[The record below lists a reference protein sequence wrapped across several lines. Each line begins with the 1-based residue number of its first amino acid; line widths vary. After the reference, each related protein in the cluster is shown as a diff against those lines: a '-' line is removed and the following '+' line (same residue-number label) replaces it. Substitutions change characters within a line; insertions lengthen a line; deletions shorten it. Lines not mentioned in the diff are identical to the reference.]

1 VSKQARIRREILK
14 ALKEKPKKYAE
25 LREALKEKNLIKH
38 DEELTFAL
46 NSLLKDA
53 EIKKDEKNKKDEKDH
68 EDDRNT
74 FSFGLYY
81 LPSHMYVEVFKHL
94 FELKIVSKSP
104 EQYVFCNRKGW
115 PSSGLLKDFI
125 IWKLARTITWEKYH
139 KTVFGQRKDNNES
152 IAQNT
157 KSLPRE
163 NDGADEA
170 SDDFLP
176 PPTEEEDV
184 RETIEFAKMI
194 FEENKMKFRSAKQ
207 EAKEFFEANPFFTN
221 IIAEF
226 ILEHEEP
233 TKRIYTSF
241 LLGVFSRLSSE
252 QIIKLIRYLTLAS
265 SLEYM
270 KDKTKF
276 EEWAV
281 LERGRLVVLHKLVG
295 QNILHDLHKRDAEI
309 FNDVLGYFTEK
320 LNLAEE
326 NHRGFEDS
334 LFEDRMRM
342 ISEEAGHDVPF
353 DLAHINEI
361 AAFELKLKNKLEA
374 EIKQDPELLSACKEI
389 ANFKVASVAQINVF
403 AVNEF
408 HLKAEEGVRKFKRF
422 CRKITK
428 LIKQTPKEVFQKEL
442 QEIVEKRDAKTDAQ
456 KLLLVLV
463 FFVLENPWW
472 VLPNAEEQIKAI
484 LQVFT
489 KKGALK
495 ENAEVYIPKCSS
507 PFYVL
512 SLTNGK
518 VEFSDDFEIKDDP
531 EDESEE
537 KLLNTGLPISYFWH
551 HHERGTS
558 LEFWADLLRDITK
571 IKSALREKG
580 ILQRKAVSVKT
591 PEGKTKQQIFY
602 VVKYTEEI
610 TKIDEE
616 EYGAFG
622 HPQSNAAKKGSQHQP
637 LSNIADDYFRSLL

>member
-14 ALKEKPKKYAE
+14 ALKEKPKKYNE
-25 LREALKEKNLIKH
+25 LRAILKGKTLIKH

-53 EIKKDEKNKKDEKDH
+53 EIKKDEM
-68 EDDRNT
+68 
-74 FSFGLYY
+74 FGFYY
-81 LPSHMYVEVFKHL
+81 LPSHMYIEVFERL
-94 FELKIVSKSP
+94 CAPQNFELKIVSKSP
-104 EQYVFCNRKGW
+104 EQYVFCNKRSW
-115 PSSGLLKDFI
+115 SSSGLLKDFI
-125 IWKLARTITWEKYH
+125 IWKLIRTIAWEKYQ
-139 KTVFGQRKDNNES
+139 KTVFGHHEDKNEN
-152 IAQNT
+152 IAQTT
-157 KSLPRE
+157 KMLPEE
-163 NDGADEA
+163 NNGADEA
-170 SDDFLP
+170 SDDFLNP
-176 PPTEEEDV
+176 PIDEEFDKKLPQFVE
-184 RETIEFAKMI
+184 MI
-194 FEENKMKFRSAKQ
+194 IKENKMKFQSAKQ

-241 LLGVFSRLSSE
+241 LLGVFSRLFSE
-252 QIIKLIRYLTLAS
+252 QIVKLIRYLTLAS

-276 EEWAV
+276 EEWTV
-281 LERGRLVVLHKLVG
+281 LERGRLVVLHKLAG
-295 QNILHDLHKRDAEI
+295 QDILHDLHKRDAEI
-309 FNDVLGYFTEK
+309 FNDVLDYYTEK

-334 LFEDRMRM
+334 LFEDQMKM
-342 ISEEAGHDVPF
+342 ISEEAGHDVPS

-374 EIKQDPELLSACKEI
+374 EIKQDPELFSACKEI

-403 AVNEF
+403 AANEF
-408 HLKAEEGVRKFKRF
+408 HLQAEEGVRDFKRF

-472 VLPNAEEQIKAI
+472 VFPNTEEQIKAI

-495 ENAEVYIPKCSS
+495 ENAEVYIPKCGS

-518 VEFSDDFEIKDDP
+518 VKFSDDFEIIDDP

-580 ILQRKAVSVKT
+580 MLQRKAVSVKT

-602 VVKYTEEI
+602 VVKYTEDI

-616 EYGAFG
+616 ENDIFG
-622 HPQSNAAKKGSQHQP
+622 PPPSNAAKKGSRHKP
-637 LSNIADDYFRSLL
+637 LSDIADDYFHSLL

>member
-1 VSKQARIRREILK
+1 MSKQARIRREILK

-25 LREALKEKNLIKH
+25 LRGVLKEKSLIKH

-46 NSLLKDA
+46 NSLLKDV
-53 EIKKDEKNKKDEKDH
+53 EIKKDEM
-68 EDDRNT
+68 
-74 FSFGLYY
+74 FGFYY
-81 LPSHMYVEVFKHL
+81 LPPQVYVEVFKHL
-94 FELKIVSKSP
+94 FELNVIAKSP
-104 EQYVFCNRKGW
+104 EQYVFCNKKGW
-115 PSSGLLKDFI
+115 SSSGLLKDFI
-125 IWKLARTITWEKYH
+125 IWKLGRTIAWEKYH

-176 PPTEEEDV
+176 PPTEEEDIK
-184 RETIEFAKMI
+184 ETIEFAKMI
-194 FEENKMKFRSAKQ
+194 FEENEMKFRSAKQ
-207 EAKEFFEANPFFTN
+207 EAKEFFEANPFFSN

-226 ILEHEEP
+226 ILLHEEP
-233 TKRIYTSF
+233 TEYIYTDF
-241 LLGVFSRLSSE
+241 LFGVLSKLSSE
-252 QIIKLIRYLTLAS
+252 QIVKLIRYLTLAS
-265 SLEYM
+265 ILEAVG
-270 KDKTKF
+270 DVSKF
-276 EEWAV
+276 ELGAIETK
-281 LERGRLVVLHKLVG
+281 GRLVVLHKLVG
-295 QNILHDLHKRDAEI
+295 NDILHDLHERDAEI
-309 FNDVLGYFTEK
+309 FNDVLDYFTEK

-334 LFEDRMRM
+334 LFYGDQMKM
-342 ISEEAGHDVPF
+342 ISEEAGHDIPF
-353 DLAHINEI
+353 LPTHINEI
-361 AAFELKLKNKLEA
+361 IAIQSKLKNKLEA
-374 EIKQDPELLSACKEI
+374 EIKQDPELFSTCKEI

-403 AVNEF
+403 AANEF
-408 HLKAEEGVRKFKRF
+408 YLQAEEGVRKFKRF

-472 VLPNAEEQIKAI
+472 VLPNTEEQIKAI

-518 VEFSDDFEIKDDP
+518 VEFSDGFEIIDDP

-580 ILQRKAVSVKT
+580 MLQRKAVSVKT

-602 VVKYTEEI
+602 VVKYTEET
-610 TKIDEE
+610 TKINEE
-616 EYGAFG
+616 EYDIFG
-622 HPQSNAAKKGSQHQP
+622 PPPSNATKKGSQHQP
-637 LSNIADDYFRSLL
+637 LSDIADYYFHSLL